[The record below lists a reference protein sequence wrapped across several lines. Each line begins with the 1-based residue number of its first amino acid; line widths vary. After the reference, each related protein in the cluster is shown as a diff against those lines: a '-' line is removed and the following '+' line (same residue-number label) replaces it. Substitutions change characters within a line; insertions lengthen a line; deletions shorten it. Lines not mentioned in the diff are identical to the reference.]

1 MSGAGPDVIAGGTRM
16 VGFGIMRQQCRKAA
30 LYAIL
35 AAVILG
41 FPTHAMQSRTPVN
54 VASLGPQVGESVP
67 DFTLPDQN
75 GRERSLESILGSN
88 GAILLFYRSADW

>member
-1 MSGAGPDVIAGGTRM
+1 MSGAGPEVIAGGTRM
-16 VGFGIMRQQCRKAA
+16 VGFGTMRQRCRKAA
-30 LYAIL
+30 LYTML
-35 AAVILG
+35 AAVMLG

>member
-1 MSGAGPDVIAGGTRM
+1 MSGAGPEAIAGGTHM
-16 VGFGIMRQQCRKAA
+16 VGFGTMRQQCRQAA
-30 LYAIL
+30 LYTVL
-35 AAVILG
+35 AAMMLG

-75 GRERSLESILGSN
+75 GRERTLESILGPN
-88 GAILLFYRSADW
+88 GAILLFHRSADW